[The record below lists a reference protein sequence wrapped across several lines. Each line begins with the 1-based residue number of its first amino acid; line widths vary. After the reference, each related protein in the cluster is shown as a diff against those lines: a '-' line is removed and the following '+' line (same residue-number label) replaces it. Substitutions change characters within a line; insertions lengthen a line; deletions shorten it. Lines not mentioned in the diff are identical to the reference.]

1 MTFRPLDYL
10 RAIRSVPV
18 AELSASDRSVLVWMM
33 TFANEDGR
41 RAFPALE
48 TLADASGLSRATV
61 MRATKR
67 LRELGWISSVRTSR
81 TASNEYELHTPA
93 KYQGATSHGA
103 TSQSATSHGDTREV
117 SGCNV
122 AKYHGEPLSAQGS
135 AHPPAQFALARS
147 GGPPVKVRKPKK
159 EPKHSLETIEA
170 KTKILATFVESFERV
185 KGVKPANIGA
195 ADHAAAFKLA
205 KRYTADEAI
214 AIIGRAFEDAF
225 VTEKNATLRFIESK
239 SDTFR
244 GKQPVKT
251 NGRHLVQ
258 PAAAGGSSWQ
268 IGDGT

>member
-185 KGVKPANIGA
+185 KGVKPGQHRRGRPRRRVQVGEALHGRRGHRHHRPRLRRRLRHREKRHAPVHREQVGHVSRQATGEDEWAPPGA
-195 ADHAAAFKLA
+195 ASSGGRVELA
-205 KRYTADEAI
+205 DR
-214 AIIGRAFEDAF
+214 
-225 VTEKNATLRFIESK
+225 
-239 SDTFR
+239 
-244 GKQPVKT
+244 
-251 NGRHLVQ
+251 
-258 PAAAGGSSWQ
+258 
-268 IGDGT
+268 